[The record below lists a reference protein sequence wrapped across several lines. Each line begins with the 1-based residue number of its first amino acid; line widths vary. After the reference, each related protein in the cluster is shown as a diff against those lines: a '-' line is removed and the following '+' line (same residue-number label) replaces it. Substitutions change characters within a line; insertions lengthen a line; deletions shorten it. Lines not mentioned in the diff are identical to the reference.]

1 MVDQVDDYKPIVDAA
16 DGARRKARFME
27 AFPVEPGGLI
37 ERGYAEARRR
47 ELEAALEAAAATTPE
62 FFLIELH

>member
-1 MVDQVDDYKPIVDAA
+1 MVDQVDDNKPIVDAA

-37 ERGYAEARRR
+37 ERGYAEGWRR
-47 ELEAALEAAAATTPE
+47 ERAALASTTPDI
-62 FFLIELH
+62 FLIELY

>member
-1 MVDQVDDYKPIVDAA
+1 MVDQVDDNKPIYDAS
-16 DGARRKARFME
+16 DGARRKAEFME

-47 ELEAALEAAAATTPE
+47 ELEAAAVTTPDI
-62 FFLIELH
+62 FLIELY